1 MDIILYTI
9 LLIVLGLYR
18 FNQTKDVSETIGI
31 VETGATVTSNCEL
44 PVASNLGLV
53 REAGAYT
60 LILDQFNL
68 RR

>member
-1 MDIILYTI
+1 MDILIYTI
-9 LLIVLGLYR
+9 LLVVLGLYR

-53 REAGAYT
+53 KEAGAYT

>member
-1 MDIILYTI
+1 MDVLIYIILI
-9 LLIVLGLYR
+9 VVLGLYR

-68 RR
+68 GR

>member
-1 MDIILYTI
+1 M
-9 LLIVLGLYR
+9 LGLYR
-18 FNQTKDVSETIGI
+18 FNQTKDVSETVGI
-31 VETGATVTSNCEL
+31 VETGATVTSDCEL

-53 REAGAYT
+53 KEAGAYT

>member
-1 MDIILYTI
+1 MDAIIYI
-9 LLIVLGLYR
+9 VMIIVLGLYR
-18 FNQTKDVSETIGI
+18 FGQTKNVSESIGI
-31 VETGATVTSNCEL
+31 VETGATVTCDCEL

-60 LILDQFNL
+60 LILDQFDL